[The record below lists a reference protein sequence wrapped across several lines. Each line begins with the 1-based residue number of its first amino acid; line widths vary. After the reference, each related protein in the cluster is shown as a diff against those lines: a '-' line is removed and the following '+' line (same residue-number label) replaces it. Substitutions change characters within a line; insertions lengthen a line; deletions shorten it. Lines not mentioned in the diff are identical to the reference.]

1 MEDLYLGKR
10 DLEPAVYVGDNDT
23 DVRLEVE
30 EIKDAVQEIVDD
42 SVLAAKV
49 ESLRV
54 TVEDV
59 SGEIQSWR
67 SGANHAYVEAIEILK
82 VQVAETQE
90 EWVSV
95 STTLNNQRERLE
107 TLLDSFPGIIE
118 TSTLKALSLRVNHL
132 EQLVSEIIG
141 ETNNKIT
148 KKLSGRQMKLSLAA
162 LGVMTGFWILDSVA
176 LGRRRPIALLPPGF
190 RW

>member
-1 MEDLYLGKR
+1 MEDLYQGER
-10 DLEPAVYVGDNDT
+10 DVEPAVYVGDSDT

-59 SGEIQSWR
+59 SDEIQSWR
-67 SGANHAYVEAIEILK
+67 SGANRAYVEAIETLK
-82 VQVAETQE
+82 VQVAETQQ
-90 EWVSV
+90 EWGSV

-107 TLLDSFPGIIE
+107 TLLESFPGIIE

-132 EQLVSEIIG
+132 EQLVSEIVV
-141 ETNNKIT
+141 ETNNKLT
-148 KKLSGRQMKLSLAA
+148 KKSTGRQMKLSLAA
-162 LGVMTGFWILDSVA
+162 LGIMTGFWILSLWVV
-176 LGRRRPIALLPPGF
+176 GVP
-190 RW
+190 